1 MSVFQ
6 TLIHPTDFDEP
17 SKEAFR
23 VARSLA
29 QALGARVVVFH
40 VVPRPAIVTQDGRV
54 ILNPHDAEPTD
65 LWAEYRALQAD
76 SPNVPVQ
83 YAVVVGDGPESRRL
97 LEEKVREL
105 GEGALVVM
113 GTHGRRGLSR
123 LLWGSKAEE
132 VVRDCPCPVLVV
144 KATSP
149 QLPAADP
156 GATATAGA

>member
-1 MSVFQ
+1 MFR
-6 TLIHPTDFDEP
+6 TLVHPTDFDEP

-40 VVPRPAIVTQDGRV
+40 IVPRPAIVTQDGRV
-54 ILNPHDAEPTD
+54 ILNPHDAEPID
-65 LWAEYRALQAD
+65 LWAEHRMLQAD
-76 SPNVPVQ
+76 TPKVPVE
-83 YAVVVGDGPESRRL
+83 YAVVVGDRSEARRL

-113 GTHGRRGLSR
+113 GSHGRRGIRR

-132 VVRDCPCPVLVV
+132 VVRECPCPVLVV
-144 KATSP
+144 KAP
-149 QLPAADP
+149 PPKLPAADP
-156 GATATAGA
+156 GATATASA